1 MYDHVYTRPYRSLSR
16 GVRTKAHDRCVPFTK
31 LANKILEAWDLF
43 QPELESTTSGLGFRR
58 SSDNKSLIFQ
68 RNNPECS
75 FSTHKTIDDRLES
88 EDTEEPPDLLA
99 LHLSSAVK
107 ICTEHENAPLTS
119 ADWSKHALEHAP
131 SIPSR
136 ALPDF
141 REVLMSYEFLMFP
154 KHNMPKPPHRYEPRK
169 LFECTMA
176 PPLSLLSCSP
186 DGSLSLYKNEAGPAQ
201 MGSTSVVGSK
211 RKAEGGADQPNKA
224 PHIDDR
230 VTGTCDTRST
240 KTIDVCSSGQKEML
254 QARRKALAE
263 EIPTYPVP
271 PSIEADRTV
280 PLPVQSDIYAAK
292 RLCSSITLT
301 HAMTAIVIGE

>member
-1 MYDHVYTRPYRSLSR
+1 MSR
-16 GVRTKAHDRCVPFTK
+16 EVDTKAHDRCVPFTK

-43 QPELESTTSGLGFRR
+43 QPELESATGGLGFQRPR
-58 SSDNKSLIFQ
+58 DDKSLIFQ
-68 RNNPECS
+68 RNDPECS

-88 EDTEEPPDLLA
+88 EDTEEPSDLLA

-131 SIPSR
+131 SIPSH

-141 REVLMSYEFLMFP
+141 REALMSWEFLMFHE
-154 KHNMPKPPHRYEPRK
+154 HNMPKPPHCYEPRK
-169 LFECTMA
+169 LSECTMA
-176 PPLSLLSCSP
+176 PPLSLLSYSP
-186 DGSLSLYKNEAGPAQ
+186 DGSLSLYTNEAGPAQ
-201 MGSTSVVGSK
+201 MDSTSVIGSK

-240 KTIDVCSSGQKEML
+240 TTINVCSSRQKEML

-263 EIPTYPVP
+263 EIPTYPAP
-271 PSIEADRTV
+271 PSVEADRTV

-292 RLCSSITLT
+292 RLCSSITLA
-301 HAMTAIVIGE
+301 HALNAIVIGEWIY